1 MFPFPSI
8 PSRGYACDA
17 AEFDG
22 TNDYLLRGGALTGV
36 ASSKMFTLA
45 MWIDSTVTGAEQRL
59 FVSADPAGGTNSVL
73 NIRKNS
79 TDKLEILGE
88 NAATTPILDLQT
100 FSGIPAGWTCILC
113 SLDMADTG
121 KRNIYFGDADQTF
134 ATGIYTNDTLD
145 FVSADWVVGARGDG
159 GLKYTGGLANL
170 MFWPGVYTDFD
181 VQANRRLF
189 ITSAGKA
196 ANPAA
201 AHAVLGP
208 PAVCL
213 GLQENETANNFALN
227 DDIGATGGAFTVT
240 GALTTY
246 ASSPSD

>member
-1 MFPFPSI
+1 MFPFPI
-8 PSRGYACDA
+8 VPSRGYGCDA
-17 AEFDG
+17 VGFDG
-22 TNDYLLRGGALTGV
+22 TNDYLLRGGALDGV

-45 MWIDSTVTGAEQRL
+45 MWVDSTVTGAEQRL
-59 FVSADPAGGTNSVL
+59 FVSADPAGGTNSVF
-73 NIRKNS
+73 NVRKGATN
-79 TDKLEILGE
+79 KLEILGE
-88 NAATTPILDLQT
+88 NAAAVAILAINTSASLPT
-100 FSGIPAGWTCILC
+100 GWTCVLC

-121 KRNIYFGDADQTF
+121 KRHIYFGNNDQTIS
-134 ATGIYTNDTLD
+134 APTYTNDTLD
-145 FVSADWVVGARGDG
+145 FVSPDWVVGARGDG

-170 MFWPGVYTDFD
+170 MFWPGVYVDLD

-189 ITSAGKA
+189 ITSLGKA
-196 ANPAA
+196 ANPATAYA
-201 AHAVLGP
+201 ALGP

-213 GLQENETANNFALN
+213 ALQENETANNFALN